1 MKDWIT
7 DYQVATEPWEYD
19 IADRKEWN
27 HLVCT
32 TRSEYPTSVLKKN
45 GEPRKSAKKSSRIIC
60 LCTTKEN
67 AELIVLE
74 HNLNIKGTLGL
85 KALVD
90 VTQKAISQYIE
101 EHSYTIKPQKESRNE
116 PD

>member
-1 MKDWIT
+1 MSKWIS

-19 IADRKEWN
+19 VVDRKMWN
-27 HLVCT
+27 HLACT
-32 TRSEYPTSVLKKN
+32 TRYEYTPDMLKQN
-45 GEPRKSAKKSSRIIC
+45 GEPKKNAKKSSRVVC
-60 LCTTKEN
+60 LCNTKED

-85 KALVD
+85 KALVG

-101 EHSYTIKPQKESRNE
+101 EHSFTIQPQKGQDNE
-116 PD
+116 